1 MHNLN
6 NEEMKIKIAF
16 VAIIMAITLNANSQN
31 FSTWSG
37 TIRFS
42 GGLLGAGMVFS
53 PMMTTWMIYEGF
65 KFRYSD
71 NGYSNGASFSGWMRD
86 NHVGFLRFFNA
97 GYDFL
102 VPQWSMSFSNDNIKF
117 DRFYAR
123 FDNTFHDLFFTNDCY
138 INYMGYNI
146 NWKDPFSRFGFYFG
160 ADYELRKFSLDYT
173 YNAPNQYDHWAVNN
187 EIQSL
192 VPSAGIRYRL
202 ISPEKEIEGFPIN
215 VVLEAGVSYSI
226 ILNFKNDIGNNS
238 LNSYSKDALNNGF
251 RTQFGV
257 ALTTNKYG
265 AIYVRWIKD
274 LYNLYNNDYIAKD
287 RNGYLY
293 GTEINTST
301 SYFSIGYST
310 FL

>member
-1 MHNLN
+1 
-6 NEEMKIKIAF
+6 
-16 VAIIMAITLNANSQN
+16 
-31 FSTWSG
+31 
-37 TIRFS
+37 
-42 GGLLGAGMVFS
+42 
-53 PMMTTWMIYEGF
+53 
-65 KFRYSD
+65 
-71 NGYSNGASFSGWMRD
+71 
-86 NHVGFLRFFNA
+86 
-97 GYDFL
+97 
-102 VPQWSMSFSNDNIKF
+102 
-117 DRFYAR
+117 
-123 FDNTFHDLFFTNDCY
+123 
-138 INYMGYNI
+138 MGYNI

-173 YNAPNQYDHWAVNN
+173 YKAPYQYDHWSVNN

-238 LNSYSKDALNNGF
+238 LDSYSKDALNNGF
-251 RTQFGV
+251 RTQLGV

-265 AIYVRWIKD
+265 AIYARWIKD
-274 LYNLYNNDYIAKD
+274 LYNLYNNDYIATD

-293 GTEINTST
+293 STEINTST

>member
-1 MHNLN
+1 
-6 NEEMKIKIAF
+6 MKTKLLFI
-16 VAIIMAITLNANSQN
+16 VLLTSITINVNSQN

-42 GGLLGAGMVFS
+42 GGLLGGAMVFS
-53 PMMTTWMIYEGF
+53 PMMTTWMLYEGF
-65 KFRYSD
+65 KFRYGD
-71 NGYSNGASFSGWMRD
+71 GGYNNGASFSGWMRD
-86 NHVGFLRFFNA
+86 NHVGFLRFLNA

-102 VPQWSMSFSNDNIKF
+102 IPQWSLSFSNENIKL

-123 FDNTFHDLFFTNDCY
+123 FDNTFHDLFFGDDHY
-138 INYMGYNI
+138 INYMGYSI
-146 NWKDPFSRFGFYFG
+146 NWKDPFSRFGYYFG

-173 YNAPNQYDHWAVNN
+173 YKAPNQYNHWSVNN

-192 VPSAGIRYRL
+192 VPFAGIRYRL

-226 ILNFKNDIGNNS
+226 ILSFKNDIGNNS
-238 LNSYSKDALNNGF
+238 LNSYSTDALNNGI
-251 RTQFGV
+251 RTQLGV

-265 AIYVRWIKD
+265 SIYVRWIKD
-274 LYNLYNNDYIAKD
+274 LYNLYNNDYIATD

-293 GTEINTST
+293 GTEVNSNI
-301 SYFSIGYST
+301 SYFSIGYAT

>member
-1 MHNLN
+1 
-6 NEEMKIKIAF
+6 MKTKLLFI
-16 VAIIMAITLNANSQN
+16 VLLTSITINVNSQN

-42 GGLLGAGMVFS
+42 GGLLGGAMVFS
-53 PMMTTWMIYEGF
+53 PMMTTWMLYEGF
-65 KFRYSD
+65 KFRYGD
-71 NGYSNGASFSGWMRD
+71 GGYNNGASFSGWMRD
-86 NHVGFLRFFNA
+86 NHVGFLRFLNA

-102 VPQWSMSFSNDNIKF
+102 IPQWSLSFSNENIKL

-123 FDNTFHDLFFTNDCY
+123 FDNTFHDLFFGDDHY
-138 INYMGYNI
+138 INYMGYSI

-173 YNAPNQYDHWAVNN
+173 YKAPNQYNHWSVNN

-192 VPSAGIRYRL
+192 VPFAGIRYRL

-226 ILNFKNDIGNNS
+226 ILSFKNDIGNNS
-238 LNSYSKDALNNGF
+238 LNSYSTDALNNGI
-251 RTQFGV
+251 RTQLGV

-265 AIYVRWIKD
+265 SIYVRWIKD
-274 LYNLYNNDYIAKD
+274 LYNLYNNDYIATD

-293 GTEINTST
+293 GTEVNSNI
-301 SYFSIGYST
+301 SYFSIGYAT

>member
-1 MHNLN
+1 
-6 NEEMKIKIAF
+6 MKIKLLIVVLLAS
-16 VAIIMAITLNANSQN
+16 ITINVNSQN

-65 KFRYSD
+65 KLG
-71 NGYSNGASFSGWMRD
+71 GYSNGASFSGWMRD

-102 VPQWSMSFSNDNIKF
+102 IPQWSMSFSNDNIKL

-123 FDNTFHDLFFTNDCY
+123 FDNTFHDLFFTNDCFV
-138 INYMGYNI
+138 NYMGYNI
-146 NWKDPFSRFGFYFG
+146 NWKDPFSRFGFYIG
-160 ADYELRKFSLDYT
+160 ADYELRKFSLEYKYQD
-173 YNAPNQYDHWAVNN
+173 PNQYHFWSVNN

-215 VVLEAGVSYSI
+215 VVLEAGLSYSF
-226 ILNFKNDIGNNS
+226 ILNFKNDVGGTDSWNN
-238 LNSYSKDALNNGF
+238 YSTDALNNGF
-251 RTQFGV
+251 RTQLGL
-257 ALTTNKYG
+257 ALTTNRYG
-265 AIYVRWIKD
+265 SICVRWIKD
-274 LYNLYNNDYIAKD
+274 LYNLYNNDYIATQ

-293 GTEINTST
+293 GTEVNSST